1 MDLVF
6 ICTFQLNYSIL
17 LLLSLETYFAIVL
30 SCFLVAVT
38 QKMPTIKSLQVL
50 RRNYFPFSLAGTEL
64 SLHSH
69 FKLLF
74 DTDGISSASYYRYMD
89 RDNVEVDYQ
98 QTMIFRPSD
107 HHP

>member
-30 SCFLVAVT
+30 SFFPVAVT
-38 QKMPTIKSLQVL
+38 EHQETSS
-50 RRNYFPFSLAGTEL
+50 YSALADTEL

-74 DTDGISSASYYRYMD
+74 ETDEVSPATQYRCLD
-89 RDNVEVDYQ
+89 RDNVEVDCQ
-98 QTMIFRPSD
+98 QAMIFRPSD
-107 HHP
+107 HRP